1 MKEFLSPKVLPSLYS
16 FVNQL
21 KSIKQEIE
29 VKAMKNE
36 EKNDLAKEED
46 EKRILLELIK
56 MQNEALK
63 RLYKNTI
70 NKETE
75 D

>member
-1 MKEFLSPKVLPSLYS
+1 
-16 FVNQL
+16 
-21 KSIKQEIE
+21 
-29 VKAMKNE
+29 MKNE

-46 EKRILLELIK
+46 EKRMLLELIK

>member
-46 EKRILLELIK
+46 EKRMLLELIK

>member
-1 MKEFLSPKVLPSLYS
+1 
-16 FVNQL
+16 
-21 KSIKQEIE
+21 
-29 VKAMKNE
+29 MKNE

-46 EKRILLELIK
+46 EKRMLLELIK

-70 NKETE
+70 NNETK